1 VRVLCVTAGIALLI
15 SFGPTLHV
23 GGVDTHIPM
32 LGAILAHV
40 PVLDNLVAA
49 RFALYVALCTALL
62 FGIFIDALPQGWR
75 GTRVLLASTVLV
87 AAAFAPPLPFPTR
100 AAVTPAYFTTTPS
113 PIPPA
118 STLLVVPFA
127 HDFYSTQAMLWQ
139 AEAGLSFAM
148 PEGYIIN
155 RQPTGLAGQGP
166 PPSVTSATL
175 IGIADGTVTAAATPT
190 LRREILSELE
200 GWRVSA
206 VVLGPM
212 DGHRDAMR
220 AFLTDLLG
228 APPVDRDGVAV
239 WGSVPLPS

>member
-1 VRVLCVTAGIALLI
+1 
-15 SFGPTLHV
+15 
-23 GGVDTHIPM
+23 
-32 LGAILAHV
+32 
-40 PVLDNLVAA
+40 
-49 RFALYVALCTALL
+49 
-62 FGIFIDALPQGWR
+62 
-75 GTRVLLASTVLV
+75 
-87 AAAFAPPLPFPTR
+87 
-100 AAVTPAYFTTTPS
+100 
-113 PIPPA
+113 
-118 STLLVVPFA
+118 
-127 HDFYSTQAMLWQ
+127 LWQ

-212 DGHRDAMR
+212 NGHRDAMR